1 MTLSEFAKQ
10 LPAEFTEQE
19 FVDLMNRVI
28 DLKSIVDMPEA
39 ERDALF
45 DGAQY
50 LVDFILLVREVKGE
64 LNSPQGRPVVAYR
77 GPFVPNALTRPDG
90 VAVDPT
96 ALETL
101 GVGEGEKYLDR

>member
-1 MTLSEFAKQ
+1 MTFSEFAKQ

-19 FVDLMNRVI
+19 FVDHMNRVI

-50 LVDFILLVREVKGE
+50 LVDFILLVRELKGE
-64 LNSPQGRPVVAYR
+64 LHSAEGHPVLDYR

-90 VAVDPT
+90 VAPDPK

-101 GVGEGEKYLDR
+101 GVGEGEKYFWE